1 MYVVFLVEHARGDGA
16 RRHTRRHTT
25 REARKQQRHG
35 KDGRACRAQN
45 GGERGRCDGEVIYDM
60 PCAKKVVAARMT
72 MAELIAQPTPIEKS
86 VSKSS

>member
-1 MYVVFLVEHARGDGA
+1 MVELAGPKMGESVAAATARSS
-16 RRHTRRHTT
+16 TT
-25 REARKQQRHG
+25 
-35 KDGRACRAQN
+35 
-45 GGERGRCDGEVIYDM
+45 M